1 MFETEHGRWQ
11 AVQTRSKS
19 ADSAFVYAVTTTRIF
34 CRPTCPARLARRAN
48 VKFYDT
54 SIKAIAGGFR
64 PCKRCK
70 PDQVHLEGS
79 VITKPQKEIVKRAC
93 DYVIKT
99 NGNTTLK
106 EIAQNVGISARYLH
120 GIFKDMTGLTPAVYA
135 ARIKSEGLEGGSSEA
150 TSQEQSPQS
159 FGIITNSSLCE
170 TDWATGQYGHSDILQ
185 ADADTNLDFYTS
197 VASYEAAEEQLRS
210 LETQNDLLW
219 NSGDQPSVRPPPS
232 PLLGPPLSIAK
243 HTLPPR
249 KATPNPPQVSAHRPP
264 SLAIAR
270 MKAVSSRSE
279 LQTSLKIRRLAAA
292 AEPVSQK
299 SEGWDEEGDAPGKKD
314 PSKPAE
320 QKRKE
325 IEKEGQTPLD
335 PADK

>member
-54 SIKAIAGGFR
+54 SIKATAAGFR

-79 VITKPQKEIVKRAC
+79 VITKPQKEIVKKAC
-93 DYVIKT
+93 DYIKKT

-106 EIAQNVGISARYLH
+106 EIAENVGMSARYLH
-120 GIFKDMTGLTPAVYA
+120 GIFKDITGLTPAVYA
-135 ARIKSEGLEGGSSEA
+135 ARIKSEGLEGGPEA

-159 FGIITNSSLCE
+159 FGIISNCSLSGN
-170 TDWATGQYGHSDILQ
+170 DWAGRSEDSDVLQ
-185 ADADTNLDFYTS
+185 ADSDTNLDFYTS
-197 VASYEAAEEQLRS
+197 VASYEAAEEQLRC

-219 NSGDQPSVRPPPS
+219 NSDHAITWQLGLSPNEQSDLSMGDDYF
-232 PLLGPPLSIAK
+232 GPYMPVIQQQQLDGVENREWGIGTVKGALDISAFHWTDIDDWSC
-243 HTLPPR
+243 L
-249 KATPNPPQVSAHRPP
+249 VSR
-264 SLAIAR
+264 
-270 MKAVSSRSE
+270 
-279 LQTSLKIRRLAAA
+279 
-292 AEPVSQK
+292 
-299 SEGWDEEGDAPGKKD
+299 
-314 PSKPAE
+314 
-320 QKRKE
+320 
-325 IEKEGQTPLD
+325 
-335 PADK
+335 

>member
-93 DYVIKT
+93 DYVIKS

-135 ARIKSEGLEGGSSEA
+135 ARIKSEGLEGGSSEEA
-150 TSQEQSPQS
+150 TSQQQSPQS

-170 TDWATGQYGHSDILQ
+170 TDWATGQYEDSDVLQ

-219 NSGDQPSVRPPPS
+219 NSGDQASTWQ
-232 PLLGPPLSIAK
+232 LGFSSDEQSDLSMGDDYFGPYMPEVQQQQQLGGEQGIGVVK
-243 HTLPPR
+243 GMLDI
-249 KATPNPPQVSAHRPP
+249 SAFHWTDIDDW
-264 SLAIAR
+264 SCII
-270 MKAVSSRSE
+270 S
-279 LQTSLKIRRLAAA
+279 T
-292 AEPVSQK
+292 
-299 SEGWDEEGDAPGKKD
+299 
-314 PSKPAE
+314 
-320 QKRKE
+320 
-325 IEKEGQTPLD
+325 
-335 PADK
+335 